1 MTDPLD
7 GALAGRVILVTGASR
22 GIGQAVARACAAA
35 GATVVAAARNV
46 RELEAFADAVEDAG
60 QPAPVLLPINL
71 EAASAD
77 DYATI
82 AGHLDERFGRLDG
95 LALIAGALGEL
106 SPLPIYDAV
115 TWARVFQVNVHSAL
129 LLTQA
134 CWPLLRASEHGRL
147 VVTLAEEAFAA
158 KPNWGAYAA
167 SKAALRAMFE
177 MWAAEVAND
186 PALRVGAVVPGP
198 LRTRLRLNAFP
209 ALDPARLAVP
219 EIIAPAYVELLG
231 AAARNGTV
239 WRQAA

>member
-1 MTDPLD
+1 MTFVSWKSPFLPL
-7 GALAGRVILVTGASR
+7 
-22 GIGQAVARACAAA
+22 
-35 GATVVAAARNV
+35 
-46 RELEAFADAVEDAG
+46 
-60 QPAPVLLPINL
+60 
-71 EAASAD
+71 
-77 DYATI
+77 
-82 AGHLDERFGRLDG
+82 
-95 LALIAGALGEL
+95 
-106 SPLPIYDAV
+106 
-115 TWARVFQVNVHSAL
+115 
-129 LLTQA
+129 
-134 CWPLLRASEHGRL
+134 RL